1 MAGDEH
7 RTIQAGTNSV
17 KVDLQPRRPIAS
29 TPTGAGEV
37 ADATGRVR
45 VSAGA
50 AQILSRPVEPN
61 YPLLAKQ
68 MKVQGAVVLEALI
81 GRLREE
87 AAGAI
92 AAIAMVDELCAPPI
106 EDELD
111 LGAFSHYR

>member
-1 MAGDEH
+1 MGNFD
-7 RTIQAGTNSV
+7 RVISIMCKGF
-17 KVDLQPRRPIAS
+17 QPSRALARR
-29 TPTGAGEV
+29 V
-37 ADATGRVR
+37 
-45 VSAGA
+45 
-50 AQILSRPVEPN
+50 
-61 YPLLAKQ
+61 
-68 MKVQGAVVLEALI
+68 I